1 MTDQTIVEL
10 YWQRDETAISATQ
23 EKYHAYLM
31 KIARNVLDSTADCE
45 ESVNDTYL
53 AAWNSIPPHRPAA
66 LNTYLGKLTR
76 RIAIS
81 RFRYRS
87 AQKRQGGEYALSL
100 AEIED
105 IVTDGTQPQMV
116 LEEKLLGELLN
127 KFLRTLKPVERNTFI
142 GRYFYMDPL
151 KEVAAYCGISEG
163 KAKTLLFRTRQ
174 KLRVYLEKEGF
185 VL

>member
-1 MTDQTIVEL
+1 L
-10 YWQRDETAISATQ
+10 YWQRDENAISATQ

-31 KIARNVLDSTADCE
+31 RIARNVLDSASDCE

-53 AAWNSIPPHRPAA
+53 AAWNSIPPQRPTA

-76 RIAIS
+76 RISIS
-81 RFRYRS
+81 KFRYRS

-100 AEIED
+100 AELED
-105 IVTDGTQPQMV
+105 IVTDGTQPQTA
-116 LEEKLLGELLN
+116 LEAKLLGELLN
-127 KFLRTLKPVERNTFI
+127 KFLCTLRPEERNTFI

-174 KLRVYLEKEGF
+174 KLKAYLEEEGF